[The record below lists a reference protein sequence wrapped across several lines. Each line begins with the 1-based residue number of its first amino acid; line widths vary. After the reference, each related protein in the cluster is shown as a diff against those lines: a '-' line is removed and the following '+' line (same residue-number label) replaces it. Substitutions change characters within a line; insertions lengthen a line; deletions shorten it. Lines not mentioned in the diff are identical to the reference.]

1 MLQRETVL
9 CKIMRSS
16 LIYCTTS
23 FILAHV
29 NFYLITSRDLGQKK
43 NNDMEETW
51 CIIVRNCR
59 LMPPSLFPAS
69 ARIVYMN
76 VHIDLQV
83 R

>member
-43 NNDMEETW
+43 NNDMKET
-51 CIIVRNCR
+51 
-59 LMPPSLFPAS
+59 
-69 ARIVYMN
+69 
-76 VHIDLQV
+76 
-83 R
+83 